1 MEGFFLGVLAA
12 SFLGSL
18 HCVGMCGALVGLA
31 NGRRASGHA
40 LYQGGRL
47 FTLLA
52 LGALAGALGIGVDA
66 LGELAGLQR
75 VVAVASGVFVIAWGL
90 VGLVRGAGWHVPA
103 PAVVTRTI
111 SRAFAA
117 LQAAPPMGRALSIG
131 LLTPL
136 LPCGWLA
143 LFVITA
149 AGTAHPGWGALTL
162 ATFWVGNL
170 PALLG
175 VGVGL
180 RALSKRVSKRALPVV
195 SGVVLVL
202 MGVLLL
208 TQRASFDTAHVF
220 ATPTRAVAPV
230 TSSASSV
237 ATVIPTA
244 KNQEGLPCCADH

>member
-18 HCVGMCGALVGLA
+18 HCVGMCGVLVGLA

-47 FTLLA
+47 ATLLV
-52 LGALAGALGIGVDA
+52 LGAIAGSLGVGVDA

-75 VVAVASGVFVIAWGL
+75 VVAVASGVFVIVWGL
-90 VGLVRGAGWHVPA
+90 IGLIRGAGWHVPA

-111 SRAFAA
+111 ARAFAA
-117 LQAAPPMGRALSIG
+117 LQAAPPMARSLSIG

-162 ATFWVGNL
+162 AVFWVGNV

-180 RALSKRVSKRALPVV
+180 RALGKRLGKRMLPLV
-195 SGVVLVL
+195 SGAVLVL

-208 TQRASFDTAHVF
+208 TQRASFDTALVF
-220 ATPTRAVAPV
+220 AAPSSLVAPV

-237 ATVIPTA
+237 DPTIPLRA
-244 KNQEGLPCCADH
+244 QQEGLPCCASH

>member
-47 FTLLA
+47 LTLLV
-52 LGALAGALGIGVDA
+52 LGALAGSLGVGVDA

-75 VVAVASGVFVIAWGL
+75 VVAVASGVFVIVWGL
-90 VGLVRGAGWHVPA
+90 VGLLRGAGWHVPA
-103 PAVVTRTI
+103 PAFVTRAI

-149 AGTAHPGWGALTL
+149 AGTAHPSWGALTL
-162 ATFWVGNL
+162 AVFWVGNL

-180 RALSKRVSKRALPVV
+180 RALGKRISKRALPVV
-195 SGVVLVL
+195 SGAVLVL

-208 TQRASFDTAHVF
+208 TQRASFDTAMVF
-220 ATPTRAVAPV
+220 AAPTSATAPV
-230 TSSASSV
+230 TSSVLSADPS
-237 ATVIPTA
+237 IPSA
-244 KNQEGLPCCADH
+244 KDQEGLPCCADH